1 MKLSKKELKTSLK
14 EADILLFRSPNFPR
28 LGWWVA
34 KYTNS
39 NYSHIGLVHFVDGV
53 PHCIEFKEFIGCRIY
68 PLEEYVLEECDKIDV
83 FRTAR
88 HFCYDD
94 SMFSF
99 TKDVAHAITTDA
111 LKFVG
116 KKYGWGLIFLL
127 VMCYIPIVRFFTKTH
142 ITDIENPSVF
152 VCSTFISYLWRKH
165 FVDPV
170 SYLPDSF
177 TKPSDIARSPI
188 LKYIFTLSCEDK

>member
-1 MKLSKKELKTSLK
+1 MKLFKNQINTQLK
-14 EADILLFRSPNFPR
+14 EADVLLFRSPPFPK
-28 LGWWVA
+28 LGWWIS

-39 NYSHIGLVHFVDGV
+39 LYSHIGLVHFIDGKAY
-53 PHCIEFKEFIGCRIY
+53 CIEFKEFKGCRIY
-68 PLEEYVLEECDKIDV
+68 PLEDYILEECDKIDV
-83 FRTAR
+83 FRTAV
-88 HFCYDD
+88 HFCYYD
-94 SMFSF
+94 SMYSF

-111 LKFVG
+111 KEFVG
-116 KKYGWGLIFLL
+116 KKYGWGLIFTI
-127 VMCYIPIVRFFTKTH
+127 VRVYIPIVRFFSALH
-142 ITDIENPSVF
+142 IIDKENPSSF

-170 SYLPDSF
+170 SYLPDTF